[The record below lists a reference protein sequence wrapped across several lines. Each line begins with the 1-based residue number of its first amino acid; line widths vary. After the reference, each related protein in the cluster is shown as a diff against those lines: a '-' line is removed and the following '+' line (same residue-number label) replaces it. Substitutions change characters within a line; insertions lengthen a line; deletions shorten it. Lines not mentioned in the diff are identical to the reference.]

1 MRDPVTLWLRRLAV
15 GLAAGILVWGIARPA
30 LDAVVTGGAEILLRA
45 FEVPRVTR
53 MVAVDHRAEVRRA
66 DFRSD
71 SALPT
76 VPLTPVHFN
85 TVVLI
90 ALYLSLPR
98 PFSRRRLE
106 RLLMGA
112 TVLYL
117 TQVLNV
123 WLHVKWI
130 YATGLGEWSLAHTSD
145 LWRNVVG
152 FLRYFADLPG
162 RFAAPVVIWL
172 AFDWEVVARMLMPPA
187 TKASARR
194 R

>member
-1 MRDPVTLWLRRLAV
+1 VVGWLRRLAL
-15 GLAAGILVWGIARPA
+15 GLAAGIFVWVVVRPA
-30 LDAVVTGGAEILLRA
+30 LDAAVTGGAQILLRA

-53 MVAVDHRAEVRRA
+53 MTVVDHRAEVRRA

-76 VPLTPVHFN
+76 VPLTAVHFN
-85 TVVLI
+85 TVVLL

-130 YATGLGEWSLAHTSD
+130 YATGLGEWSLAHTSEV
-145 LWRNVVG
+145 WRNVLG

-162 RFAAPVVIWL
+162 RFAAPVIIWL
-172 AFDWEVVARMLMPPA
+172 AFDWDTVARMLMPPTKKAA
-187 TKASARR
+187 TRR